1 MNELPPSP
9 AHQVNVRLFEPG
21 EWRAYKDLRLQ
32 ALAESPDAFGSTF
45 AREAERTDAEW
56 AYRLA
61 SGARSAW
68 DLPLIAMLDACPI
81 GLAWGKIETSHPEV
95 ANLYQVWVHPDHRKR
110 GAGQLLLEAVIDWAK
125 SRHAAVL
132 ELDVTLGYTP
142 AARLYYRNGFRP
154 VGEPVPLRPGA
165 ELLEQKMRLRLND
178 LPEET
183 KQ

>member
-1 MNELPPSP
+1 MSGLARSH
-9 AHQVNVRLFEPG
+9 AGSLKVRNFEPD
-21 EWRAYKDLRLQ
+21 EWRVYKDLRLQ

-45 AREAERTDAEW
+45 AKEVQRSDEEW

-81 GLAWGKIETSHPEV
+81 GLAWGKIEASEPAV
-95 ANLYQVWVHPDHRKR
+95 ANLYQVWVHPNYRGH
-110 GAGQLLLEAVIDWAK
+110 GAGQLLLEAVIEWAK
-125 SRHAAVL
+125 SRHAAAL

-154 VGEPVPLRPGA
+154 VGEPVSLRPGA
-165 ELLEQKMRLRLND
+165 ELLEQKMRLSLED
-178 LPEET
+178 LPD
-183 KQ
+183 